1 MEAFRTLIRGWLGKV
16 LLVLFLT
23 PLALVGIEGYFSG
36 SNEEVAIQ
44 VNDQEIT
51 KAELDNWIKSQKD
64 QYLQGVGGD
73 ETLLNNEVIE
83 AQVYD
88 AAIVRALLIQQA
100 EKLGLTLSDEQL
112 GALLRQQQA
121 FQQDGQ
127 FSQQLLDNYLANSR
141 STINQL
147 LTNFRQQT
155 ALSLI
160 TQSLIST
167 SLHSAKDTENL
178 IKLISQERTTHLA
191 EIPLANFAQD
201 FVATDAAVK
210 TYYDKNI
217 ASYNR
222 AANVDVQYVVLN
234 KSEFE
239 TRAEVSEQDLQQ
251 AYQAYSANL
260 AKDASREISHIMIAT
275 GDDGHKDA
283 DASKLALTVQAEL
296 KAGAKFEDLVK
307 KYSEDP
313 VSKEANGKV
322 DGYTVGAFGDAFDQ
336 AVLGLKQ
343 SGQTSAPVKTDFG
356 YHIIRLDQL
365 SGVDV
370 PPLSSVRD
378 ELMTEAKEKKVE
390 NMYQDAIGHANE
402 TALETDS
409 LEALAEQYKVSVQT
423 ARNVQANN
431 TDVVLSDA
439 QVKQKLFSEQIAEG
453 DRNVSTGITTTAG
466 STVWFK
472 VSEYRA
478 ERPQTLAE
486 AKADIQA
493 KLKRAEQVKQAEA
506 SVKQLLADFKTKP
519 AKEALA
525 SSKLSFTNLGP
536 VPRYSALLPNDLE
549 KVAYSVPAP
558 TKEGFW
564 SAKSANSGEYL
575 FVVAVSAIGQNP
587 AFTLTDEQKV
597 QVVNRFDPRGQNELN
612 DYIEYLRSQAKVD
625 HKSQKN

>member
-23 PLALVGIEGYFSG
+23 PLALVGIEGYFAG
-36 SNEEVAIQ
+36 GNEEVAIQ

-201 FVATDAAVK
+201 FVASNAAVK

-217 ASYNR
+217 ADYNR
-222 AANVDVQYVVLN
+222 PANLDVQYVVLD
-234 KSEFE
+234 KSDFANR
-239 TRAEVSEQDLQQ
+239 TEVTEQDLQQ
-251 AYQAYSANL
+251 AYQVYSANL
-260 AKDASREISHIMIAT
+260 AKDADREISHILITTDNRSDEEA
-275 GDDGHKDA
+275 A
-283 DASKLALTVQAEL
+283 KLAQNIQAEL
-296 KAGAKFEDLVK
+296 KSGETFEALVQ

-313 VSKEANGKV
+313 VSKEANGQV
-322 DGYTVGAFGDAFDQ
+322 EGYSVGAFGDAFDQ
-336 AVLGLKQ
+336 AVLALKQ
-343 SGQTSAPVKTDFG
+343 NGQTSAPIKTEFG

-365 SGVDV
+365 SGVTV
-370 PPLSSVRD
+370 PAFASVRD
-378 ELMTEAKEKKVE
+378 ELMSDAKTKKVE
-390 NMYQDAIGHANE
+390 NMYQDAIGQANE

-409 LEALAEQYKVSVQT
+409 LEAIAEQYKVSIQT
-423 ARNVQANN
+423 LRNVQANN
-431 TDVVLSDA
+431 NDIILSDA

-453 DRNVSTGITTTAG
+453 DRNVSTATSTADG
-466 STVWFK
+466 KTVWFK
-472 VSEYRA
+472 VSDYRA
-478 ERPQTLAE
+478 ERPLTLEE

-519 AKEALA
+519 AKDALA

-536 VPRYSALLPNDLE
+536 VPRYSALLPDDLE
-549 KVAYSVPAP
+549 KVAYSVPVP

-564 SAKSANSGEYL
+564 SAKTANAGEFL
-575 FVVAVSAIGQNP
+575 FVVAVSDVGQNP
-587 AFTLTDEQKV
+587 AFTLTDEQKA

-625 HKSQKN
+625 QKSQKN

>member
-23 PLALVGIEGYFSG
+23 PLALVGIEGYFAG
-36 SNEEVAIQ
+36 GNEEVAVQ

-51 KAELDNWIKSQKD
+51 KAELDNWIKSQRD

-73 ETLLNNEVIE
+73 ETLLNNDVIE

-155 ALSLI
+155 ALSLM

-178 IKLISQERTTHLA
+178 IKMISQERTTHLA

-201 FVATDAAVK
+201 FVASNAAVK

-217 ASYNR
+217 ADYNR
-222 AANVDVQYVVLN
+222 PANLDVQYVVLD

-239 TRAEVSEQDLQQ
+239 NRAEVTEQDLQQ

-260 AKDASREISHIMIAT
+260 AKDADREISHILITTDNRSDEEA
-275 GDDGHKDA
+275 A
-283 DASKLALTVQAEL
+283 KLAQKIQAEL
-296 KAGAKFEDLVK
+296 KSGETFEALVQ

-313 VSKEANGKV
+313 VSKESNGQV
-322 DGYTVGAFGDAFDQ
+322 EGYTVGAFGDAFDQ
-336 AVLGLKQ
+336 AVLALKQ
-343 SGQTSAPVKTDFG
+343 NGQTSAPIKTEFG

-365 SGVDV
+365 SGVTV
-370 PPLSSVRD
+370 PAFASVRD
-378 ELMTEAKEKKVE
+378 ELMSDAKAKKVE
-390 NMYQDAIGHANE
+390 NMYQDAIGQANE

-409 LEALAEQYKVSVQT
+409 LEAIAEEYKVSIQA

-431 TDVVLSDA
+431 NDIILSDA

-453 DRNVSTGITTTAG
+453 DRNVSTATSTADG
-466 STVWFK
+466 KTVWFK
-472 VSEYRA
+472 VSDYRV
-478 ERPQTLAE
+478 ERPLTLEE

-506 SVKQLLADFKTKP
+506 SVKQLLADFKSKP
-519 AKEALA
+519 ASEALA
-525 SSKLSFTNLGP
+525 SSDVSFTDLGP
-536 VPRYSALLPNDLE
+536 VPRFSGLLPEDLE
-549 KVAYSVPAP
+549 KVAYSVPVP
-558 TKEGFW
+558 TKDGFW
-564 SAKSANSGEYL
+564 SAKTANVGDFL
-575 FVVAVSAIGQNP
+575 FVVAVSDVGQNP
-587 AFTLTDEQKV
+587 AFNLTDEQKA

-612 DYIEYLRSQAKVD
+612 DYIEYLRSQAKVER
-625 HKSQKN
+625 KEQKN

>member
-23 PLALVGIEGYFSG
+23 PLALVGIEGYFAG
-36 SNEEVAIQ
+36 GNEEVAVQ

-51 KAELDNWIKSQKD
+51 KAELDNWIKSQRD

-155 ALSLI
+155 ALSLM

-178 IKLISQERTTHLA
+178 IKMISQERTTHLA

-201 FVATDAAVK
+201 FVASNAAVK

-217 ASYNR
+217 ADYNR
-222 AANVDVQYVVLN
+222 PANLDVQYVVLD

-239 TRAEVSEQDLQQ
+239 NRAEVTEQDLQQ

-260 AKDASREISHIMIAT
+260 AKDADREISHILIT
-275 GDDGHKDA
+275 TDNRGDEEAAKFA
-283 DASKLALTVQAEL
+283 QRIQAEL
-296 KAGAKFEDLVK
+296 KSGETFEALVQ

-313 VSKEANGKV
+313 VSKESNGQV
-322 DGYTVGAFGDAFDQ
+322 EGYTVGAFGDAFDQ
-336 AVLGLKQ
+336 AVLALKQ
-343 SGQTSAPVKTDFG
+343 NGQISAPIKTEFG

-365 SGVDV
+365 SGVTV
-370 PPLSSVRD
+370 PAFASIRD
-378 ELMTEAKEKKVE
+378 ELMSDAKAKKVE
-390 NMYQDAIGHANE
+390 NMYQDAIGQANE

-409 LEALAEQYKVSVQT
+409 LEAIAEEYKVSIQA

-431 TDVVLSDA
+431 NDIILSDA

-453 DRNVSTGITTTAG
+453 DRNVSTATSTADG
-466 STVWFK
+466 KTVWFK
-472 VSEYRA
+472 VSDYRV
-478 ERPQTLAE
+478 ERPLTLEE

-506 SVKQLLADFKTKP
+506 SVKQLLADFKSKP
-519 AKEALA
+519 ATEALA
-525 SSKLSFTNLGP
+525 SSDVSFTDLGP
-536 VPRYSALLPNDLE
+536 VPRFSGLLPEDLE
-549 KVAYSVPAP
+549 KVAYSVPVP
-558 TKEGFW
+558 TKDGFW
-564 SAKSANSGEYL
+564 SANTANVGDFL
-575 FVVAVSAIGQNP
+575 FVVAVSDVGQNP
-587 AFTLTDEQKV
+587 AFNLTDEQKA

-612 DYIEYLRSQAKVD
+612 DYIEYLRSQAKIE
-625 HKSQKN
+625 Q

>member
-23 PLALVGIEGYFSG
+23 PLALVGIEGYFAG
-36 SNEEVAIQ
+36 GNEEVAIQ

-201 FVATDAAVK
+201 FVASNAAVK

-217 ASYNR
+217 ADYNR
-222 AANVDVQYVVLN
+222 PANLDVQYVVLD
-234 KSEFE
+234 KSDFANR
-239 TRAEVSEQDLQQ
+239 TEVTEQDLQQ
-251 AYQAYSANL
+251 AYQVYSANL
-260 AKDASREISHIMIAT
+260 AKDADREISHILITTDNRSDEEA
-275 GDDGHKDA
+275 A
-283 DASKLALTVQAEL
+283 KLAQNIQAEL
-296 KAGAKFEDLVK
+296 KSGETFEALVQ

-313 VSKEANGKV
+313 VSKEANGQV
-322 DGYTVGAFGDAFDQ
+322 EGYSVGAFGDAFDQ
-336 AVLGLKQ
+336 AVLALKQ
-343 SGQTSAPVKTDFG
+343 NGQTSAPIKTEFG

-365 SGVDV
+365 SGVTV
-370 PPLSSVRD
+370 PAFASVRD
-378 ELMTEAKEKKVE
+378 ELMSDAKTKKVE
-390 NMYQDAIGHANE
+390 NMYQDAIGQANE

-409 LEALAEQYKVSVQT
+409 LEAIAEQYKVSIQT
-423 ARNVQANN
+423 LRNVQANN
-431 TDVVLSDA
+431 NDIILSDA

-453 DRNVSTGITTTAG
+453 DRNVSTATSTADG
-466 STVWFK
+466 KTVWFK
-472 VSEYRA
+472 VSDYRA
-478 ERPQTLAE
+478 ERPLTLEE

-519 AKEALA
+519 ASEALA
-525 SSKLSFTNLGP
+525 SSDVSFTDLGP
-536 VPRYSALLPNDLE
+536 VPRFSALLPEDLE
-549 KVAYSVPAP
+549 KVAYSVPVP

-564 SAKSANSGEYL
+564 SAKTANAGEFL
-575 FVVAVSAIGQNP
+575 FVVAVSDVGQNP
-587 AFTLTDEQKV
+587 AFTLTDEQKA

-625 HKSQKN
+625 QKSQKN

>member
-23 PLALVGIEGYFSG
+23 PLALVGIEGYFAG
-36 SNEEVAIQ
+36 GNEEVAVQ

-51 KAELDNWIKSQKD
+51 KAELDNWIKSQRD

-155 ALSLI
+155 ALSLM

-178 IKLISQERTTHLA
+178 IKMISQERTTHLA

-201 FVATDAAVK
+201 FVASNAAMK

-217 ASYNR
+217 SDYNR
-222 AANVDVQYVVLN
+222 PANLDVQYVVLD

-239 TRAEVSEQDLQQ
+239 NRAEVTEQDLQQ
-251 AYQAYSANL
+251 TYQAYSANL
-260 AKDASREISHIMIAT
+260 AKDADREISHILITTDNRSDEEA
-275 GDDGHKDA
+275 A
-283 DASKLALTVQAEL
+283 KLAQKIQAEL
-296 KAGAKFEDLVK
+296 KSGETFEALVQ

-313 VSKEANGKV
+313 VSKESNGQV
-322 DGYTVGAFGDAFDQ
+322 EGYTVGAFGDAFDQ
-336 AVLGLKQ
+336 AVLALKQ
-343 SGQTSAPVKTDFG
+343 NGQTSAPIKTEFG

-365 SGVDV
+365 SGVTV
-370 PPLSSVRD
+370 PAFASVRD
-378 ELMTEAKEKKVE
+378 ELMSDAKAKKVE
-390 NMYQDAIGHANE
+390 NMYQDAIGQANE

-409 LEALAEQYKVSVQT
+409 LEAIAEEYKVSIQA
-423 ARNVQANN
+423 ARNIQANN
-431 TDVVLSDA
+431 NDIILSDA

-453 DRNVSTGITTTAG
+453 DRNVSTATSTADG
-466 STVWFK
+466 KTVWFK
-472 VSEYRA
+472 VSDYRV
-478 ERPQTLAE
+478 ERPLTLEE

-506 SVKQLLADFKTKP
+506 SVKQLLADFKSKP
-519 AKEALA
+519 ASEALA
-525 SSKLSFTNLGP
+525 SSDVSFTDLGP
-536 VPRYSALLPNDLE
+536 VPRFSGLLPEDLE
-549 KVAYSVPAP
+549 KVAYSVPVP
-558 TKEGFW
+558 TKDGFW
-564 SAKSANSGEYL
+564 SAKTANVGDFL
-575 FVVAVSAIGQNP
+575 FVVAVSDVGQNP
-587 AFTLTDEQKV
+587 AFNLTDEQKA

-612 DYIEYLRSQAKVD
+612 DYIEYLRSQAKIE
-625 HKSQKN
+625 Q

>member
-23 PLALVGIEGYFSG
+23 PLALVGIEGYFAG
-36 SNEEVAIQ
+36 GNEEVAVQ
-44 VNDQEIT
+44 VNGQEIT
-51 KAELDNWIKSQKD
+51 KAELDNWIKSQRD

-155 ALSLI
+155 ALSLM

-178 IKLISQERTTHLA
+178 IKMISQERTTHLA

-201 FVATDAAVK
+201 FVASNAAVK

-217 ASYNR
+217 ADYNR
-222 AANVDVQYVVLN
+222 PANLDVQYVVLD

-239 TRAEVSEQDLQQ
+239 NRAEVTEQDLQQ

-260 AKDASREISHIMIAT
+260 AKDADREISHILITTDNRSDEQA
-275 GDDGHKDA
+275 A
-283 DASKLALTVQAEL
+283 KLAQKIQAEL
-296 KAGAKFEDLVK
+296 KSGETFEALVQ

-313 VSKEANGKV
+313 VSKESNGQV
-322 DGYTVGAFGDAFDQ
+322 EGYTVGAFGDAFDQ
-336 AVLGLKQ
+336 AVLALKQ
-343 SGQTSAPVKTDFG
+343 NGQTSAPIKTEFG

-365 SGVDV
+365 SGVTV
-370 PPLSSVRD
+370 PAFASVRD
-378 ELMTEAKEKKVE
+378 KLMSDAKAKKVE
-390 NMYQDAIGHANE
+390 NMYQDAIGQANE

-409 LEALAEQYKVSVQT
+409 LEAIAEEYKVSIQA

-431 TDVVLSDA
+431 NDIILSDA

-453 DRNVSTGITTTAG
+453 DRNVSTATSTADG
-466 STVWFK
+466 KTVWFK
-472 VSEYRA
+472 VSDYRV
-478 ERPQTLAE
+478 ERPLTLEE

-506 SVKQLLADFKTKP
+506 SVKQLLADFKSKP
-519 AKEALA
+519 ATEALA
-525 SSKLSFTNLGP
+525 SSDVSFTDLGP
-536 VPRYSALLPNDLE
+536 VPRFSGLLPEDLE
-549 KVAYSVPAP
+549 KVAYSVPVP
-558 TKEGFW
+558 TKDGFW
-564 SAKSANSGEYL
+564 SAKTANVGDFL
-575 FVVAVSAIGQNP
+575 FVVAVSDVGQNP
-587 AFTLTDEQKV
+587 AFNLTDEQKA

-612 DYIEYLRSQAKVD
+612 DYIEYLRSQAKIE
-625 HKSQKN
+625 Q

>member
-23 PLALVGIEGYFSG
+23 PLALVGIEGYFAG
-36 SNEEVAIQ
+36 GNEEVAIQ

-201 FVATDAAVK
+201 FVASNAAVK

-217 ASYNR
+217 ADYNR
-222 AANVDVQYVVLN
+222 PANLDVQYVVLD
-234 KSEFE
+234 KSDFAN
-239 TRAEVSEQDLQQ
+239 RAEVTEQDLQH
-251 AYQAYSANL
+251 AYQVYSANL
-260 AKDASREISHIMIAT
+260 AKDADREISHILITTDNRSDEEA
-275 GDDGHKDA
+275 A
-283 DASKLALTVQAEL
+283 KLAQNIQAEL
-296 KAGAKFEDLVK
+296 KSGETFAALVQ

-313 VSKEANGKV
+313 VSKEANGQV
-322 DGYTVGAFGDAFDQ
+322 EGYSVGAFGDAFDQ
-336 AVLGLKQ
+336 AVLALKQ
-343 SGQTSAPVKTDFG
+343 NGQTSAPIKTEFG

-365 SGVDV
+365 SGVTV
-370 PPLSSVRD
+370 PAFASVRD
-378 ELMTEAKEKKVE
+378 ELMSDAKTKKVE
-390 NMYQDAIGHANE
+390 NMYQDAIGQANE

-409 LEALAEQYKVSVQT
+409 LEAIAEQYKVSIQT
-423 ARNVQANN
+423 LRNVQANN
-431 TDVVLSDA
+431 NDIILSDA

-453 DRNVSTGITTTAG
+453 DRNVSTATSTADG
-466 STVWFK
+466 KTVWFK
-472 VSEYRA
+472 VTDYRA
-478 ERPQTLAE
+478 ERPLTLEE
-486 AKADIQA
+486 AKANIQA
-493 KLKRAEQVKQAEA
+493 RLKRAEQVKQAEA

-519 AKEALA
+519 AKDALA

-536 VPRYSALLPNDLE
+536 VPRYSALLPDDLE
-549 KVAYSVPAP
+549 KVAYSVPVP

-564 SAKSANSGEYL
+564 SAKTANAGEFL
-575 FVVAVSAIGQNP
+575 FVVAVSDVGQNP
-587 AFTLTDEQKV
+587 AFTLTDEQKA

-625 HKSQKN
+625 QKLQKN

>member
-23 PLALVGIEGYFSG
+23 PLALVGIEGYFAG
-36 SNEEVAIQ
+36 GNEEVAIQ

-201 FVATDAAVK
+201 FVASNAAVK

-217 ASYNR
+217 ADYNR
-222 AANVDVQYVVLN
+222 PANLDVQYVVLD
-234 KSEFE
+234 KSDFANR
-239 TRAEVSEQDLQQ
+239 TEVTEQDLQQ
-251 AYQAYSANL
+251 AYQVYSANL
-260 AKDASREISHIMIAT
+260 AKDADREISHILITTDNRSDEEA
-275 GDDGHKDA
+275 A
-283 DASKLALTVQAEL
+283 KLAQNIQAEL
-296 KAGAKFEDLVK
+296 KSGETFEALVQ

-313 VSKEANGKV
+313 VSKEANGQV
-322 DGYTVGAFGDAFDQ
+322 EGYSVGAFGDAFDQ
-336 AVLGLKQ
+336 AVLALKQ
-343 SGQTSAPVKTDFG
+343 NGQTSAPIKTEFG

-365 SGVDV
+365 SGVTV
-370 PPLSSVRD
+370 PAFASVRD
-378 ELMTEAKEKKVE
+378 ELMSDAKTKKVE
-390 NMYQDAIGHANE
+390 NMYQDAIGQANE

-409 LEALAEQYKVSVQT
+409 LEAIAEQYKVSIQT
-423 ARNVQANN
+423 LRNVQANN
-431 TDVVLSDA
+431 NDIILSDA

-453 DRNVSTGITTTAG
+453 DRNVSTATSTADG
-466 STVWFK
+466 KTVWFK
-472 VSEYRA
+472 VSDYRA
-478 ERPQTLAE
+478 ERPLTLEE
-486 AKADIQA
+486 AKANIQTR
-493 KLKRAEQVKQAEA
+493 LKRAEQVKQAEA

-519 AKEALA
+519 AKDALA

-536 VPRYSALLPNDLE
+536 VPRYSALLPDDLE
-549 KVAYSVPAP
+549 KVAYSVPVP

-564 SAKSANSGEYL
+564 SAKTANAGEFL
-575 FVVAVSAIGQNP
+575 FVVAVSDVGQNP
-587 AFTLTDEQKV
+587 AFTLTDEQKA

-625 HKSQKN
+625 QKSQKN

>member
-23 PLALVGIEGYFSG
+23 PLALVGIEGYFAG
-36 SNEEVAIQ
+36 GNAEVAVQ

-73 ETLLNNEVIE
+73 ETMLNNEVIE

-155 ALSLI
+155 ALSLM

-178 IKLISQERTTHLA
+178 IKMISQERTTHLA

-201 FVATDAAVK
+201 FVASNAAVK

-217 ASYNR
+217 ADYNR
-222 AANVDVQYVVLN
+222 PANLDVQYVVLD

-239 TRAEVSEQDLQQ
+239 NRAEVTEQDLQQ

-260 AKDASREISHIMIAT
+260 AKDVDREISHILITTDNRSDEEA
-275 GDDGHKDA
+275 A
-283 DASKLALTVQAEL
+283 KLAQKIQAEL
-296 KAGAKFEDLVK
+296 KSGETFEALVQ

-313 VSKEANGKV
+313 VSKESNGQV
-322 DGYTVGAFGDAFDQ
+322 EGYTVGAFGDAFDQ
-336 AVLGLKQ
+336 AVLALKQ
-343 SGQTSAPVKTDFG
+343 NGQISAPIKTEFG

-365 SGVDV
+365 SGVTV
-370 PPLSSVRD
+370 PAFASVRD
-378 ELMTEAKEKKVE
+378 ELMSDAKAKKVE
-390 NMYQDAIGHANE
+390 NMYQDAIGQANE

-409 LEALAEQYKVSVQT
+409 LEAIAEQYKVSIQA

-431 TDVVLSDA
+431 NDIILSDA

-453 DRNVSTGITTTAG
+453 DRNVSTATSTADG
-466 STVWFK
+466 KTVWFK
-472 VSEYRA
+472 VSDYRV
-478 ERPQTLAE
+478 ERPLTLEE

-506 SVKQLLADFKTKP
+506 SVKQLLADFKSKP
-519 AKEALA
+519 ATEALA
-525 SSKLSFTNLGP
+525 SSDVSFTDLGP
-536 VPRYSALLPNDLE
+536 VPRFSGLLPEDLE
-549 KVAYSVPAP
+549 KVAYSVPVP
-558 TKEGFW
+558 TKDGFW
-564 SAKSANSGEYL
+564 SAKTANVGDFL
-575 FVVAVSAIGQNP
+575 FVVAVSDVGQNP
-587 AFTLTDEQKV
+587 AFNLTDEQKA

-612 DYIEYLRSQAKVD
+612 DYIEYLRSQAKVER
-625 HKSQKN
+625 KEQKN

>member
-23 PLALVGIEGYFSG
+23 PLALVGIEGYFAG
-36 SNEEVAIQ
+36 GNEEVAVQ

-51 KAELDNWIKSQKD
+51 KAELDNWIKSQRD

-155 ALSLI
+155 ALSLM

-178 IKLISQERTTHLA
+178 IKMISQERTTHLA

-201 FVATDAAVK
+201 FVASNAAMK

-217 ASYNR
+217 SDYNR
-222 AANVDVQYVVLN
+222 PANLDVQYVVLD

-239 TRAEVSEQDLQQ
+239 NRAEVTEQDLQQ
-251 AYQAYSANL
+251 TYQAYSANL
-260 AKDASREISHIMIAT
+260 AKDADREISHILITTDNRSDEEA
-275 GDDGHKDA
+275 A
-283 DASKLALTVQAEL
+283 KLAQKIQAEL
-296 KAGAKFEDLVK
+296 KSGETFEALVQ

-313 VSKEANGKV
+313 VSKESNGQV
-322 DGYTVGAFGDAFDQ
+322 EGYTVGAFGDAFDQ
-336 AVLGLKQ
+336 AVLALKQ
-343 SGQTSAPVKTDFG
+343 NGQTSAPIKTEFG

-365 SGVDV
+365 SGVTV
-370 PPLSSVRD
+370 PAFASVRD
-378 ELMTEAKEKKVE
+378 ELMSDAKAKKVE
-390 NMYQDAIGHANE
+390 NMYQDAIGQANE

-409 LEALAEQYKVSVQT
+409 LEAIAEEYKVSIQA

-431 TDVVLSDA
+431 NDIILSDA

-453 DRNVSTGITTTAG
+453 DRNVSTATSTADG
-466 STVWFK
+466 KTVWFK
-472 VSEYRA
+472 VSDYRA
-478 ERPQTLAE
+478 ERPFTLEE

-506 SVKQLLADFKTKP
+506 SVKQLLADFKSKP
-519 AKEALA
+519 ATEALA
-525 SSKLSFTNLGP
+525 SSDVSFTDLGP
-536 VPRYSALLPNDLE
+536 VPRFSGLLPEDLE
-549 KVAYSVPAP
+549 KVAYSVPVP
-558 TKEGFW
+558 TKDGFW
-564 SAKSANSGEYL
+564 SANTANVGDFL
-575 FVVAVSAIGQNP
+575 FVVAVSDVGQNP
-587 AFTLTDEQKV
+587 AFNLTDEQKA

-612 DYIEYLRSQAKVD
+612 DYIEYLRSQAKIE
-625 HKSQKN
+625 Q

>member
-23 PLALVGIEGYFSG
+23 PLALVGIEGYFAG
-36 SNEEVAIQ
+36 GNEEVAVQ

-51 KAELDNWIKSQKD
+51 KAELDNWIKSQRD

-155 ALSLI
+155 ALSLM

-178 IKLISQERTTHLA
+178 IKMISQERTTHLA

-201 FVATDAAVK
+201 FVASNAAVK

-217 ASYNR
+217 ADYNR
-222 AANVDVQYVVLN
+222 PANLDVQYVVLD

-239 TRAEVSEQDLQQ
+239 NRAEVTEQDLQQ

-260 AKDASREISHIMIAT
+260 AKDADREISHILITTDNRSDEQA
-275 GDDGHKDA
+275 A
-283 DASKLALTVQAEL
+283 KLAQKIQAEL
-296 KAGAKFEDLVK
+296 KSGETFEALVQ

-313 VSKEANGKV
+313 VSKESNGQV
-322 DGYTVGAFGDAFDQ
+322 EGYTVGAFGDAFDQ
-336 AVLGLKQ
+336 AVLALKQ
-343 SGQTSAPVKTDFG
+343 NGQTSAPIKTEFG

-365 SGVDV
+365 SGVTV
-370 PPLSSVRD
+370 PAFASVRD
-378 ELMTEAKEKKVE
+378 KLMSDAKAKKVE
-390 NMYQDAIGHANE
+390 NMYQDAIGQANE

-409 LEALAEQYKVSVQT
+409 LEAIAEEYKVSIQA

-431 TDVVLSDA
+431 NDIILSDA

-453 DRNVSTGITTTAG
+453 DRNVSTATSTADG
-466 STVWFK
+466 KTVWFK
-472 VSEYRA
+472 VSDYRV
-478 ERPQTLAE
+478 ERPLTLEE

-506 SVKQLLADFKTKP
+506 SVKQLLADFKSKP
-519 AKEALA
+519 ATEALA
-525 SSKLSFTNLGP
+525 SSDVSFTDLGP
-536 VPRYSALLPNDLE
+536 VPRFSGLLPEDLE
-549 KVAYSVPAP
+549 KVAYSVPVP
-558 TKEGFW
+558 TKDGFW
-564 SAKSANSGEYL
+564 SAKTANVGDFL
-575 FVVAVSAIGQNP
+575 FVVAVSDVGQNP
-587 AFTLTDEQKV
+587 AFNLTDEQKA

-612 DYIEYLRSQAKVD
+612 DYIEYLRSQAKIE
-625 HKSQKN
+625 Q

>member
-23 PLALVGIEGYFSG
+23 PLALVGIEGYFAG
-36 SNEEVAIQ
+36 GNEEVAVQ

-51 KAELDNWIKSQKD
+51 KAELDNWIKSQRD

-155 ALSLI
+155 ALSLM

-178 IKLISQERTTHLA
+178 IKMISQERTTHLA

-201 FVATDAAVK
+201 FVASNAAVK

-217 ASYNR
+217 ADYNR
-222 AANVDVQYVVLN
+222 PANLDVQYVVLD

-239 TRAEVSEQDLQQ
+239 NRAEVTEQDLQQ

-260 AKDASREISHIMIAT
+260 AKDADREISHILIT
-275 GDDGHKDA
+275 TDNRGDEEA
-283 DASKLALTVQAEL
+283 AKLAQKIQAEL
-296 KAGAKFEDLVK
+296 KSGETFEALVQ

-313 VSKEANGKV
+313 VSKESNGQV
-322 DGYTVGAFGDAFDQ
+322 EGYTVGAFGDAFDQ
-336 AVLGLKQ
+336 AVLALKQ
-343 SGQTSAPVKTDFG
+343 NGQTSAPIKTEFG

-365 SGVDV
+365 SGVTV
-370 PPLSSVRD
+370 PAFASVRD
-378 ELMTEAKEKKVE
+378 KLMSDAKAKKVE
-390 NMYQDAIGHANE
+390 NMYQDAIGQANE

-409 LEALAEQYKVSVQT
+409 LEAIAEEYKVSIQA

-431 TDVVLSDA
+431 NDIILSDA

-453 DRNVSTGITTTAG
+453 DRNVSTATSTADG
-466 STVWFK
+466 KTVWFK
-472 VSEYRA
+472 VSDYRV
-478 ERPQTLAE
+478 ERPLTLEE

-506 SVKQLLADFKTKP
+506 SVKQLLADFKSKP
-519 AKEALA
+519 ATEALA
-525 SSKLSFTNLGP
+525 SSDVSFTDLGP
-536 VPRYSALLPNDLE
+536 VPRFSGLLPEDLE
-549 KVAYSVPAP
+549 KVAYSVPVP
-558 TKEGFW
+558 TKDGFW
-564 SAKSANSGEYL
+564 SANTANVGDFL
-575 FVVAVSAIGQNP
+575 FVVAVSDVGQNP
-587 AFTLTDEQKV
+587 AFNLTDEQKA

-612 DYIEYLRSQAKVD
+612 DYIEYLRSQAKIE
-625 HKSQKN
+625 Q

>member
-23 PLALVGIEGYFSG
+23 PLALVGIEGYFAG
-36 SNEEVAIQ
+36 GNEEVAVQ

-51 KAELDNWIKSQKD
+51 KAELDNWIKSQRD

-155 ALSLI
+155 ALSLM

-178 IKLISQERTTHLA
+178 IKMISQERTTHLA

-201 FVATDAAVK
+201 FVASNAAMK

-217 ASYNR
+217 SDYNR
-222 AANVDVQYVVLN
+222 PANLDVQYVVLD

-239 TRAEVSEQDLQQ
+239 NRAEVTEQDLQQ
-251 AYQAYSANL
+251 TYQAYSANL
-260 AKDASREISHIMIAT
+260 AKDADREISHILITTDNRSDEEA
-275 GDDGHKDA
+275 A
-283 DASKLALTVQAEL
+283 KLAQKIQAEL
-296 KAGAKFEDLVK
+296 KSGETFEALVQ

-313 VSKEANGKV
+313 VSKESNGQV
-322 DGYTVGAFGDAFDQ
+322 EGYTVGAFGDAFDQ
-336 AVLGLKQ
+336 AVLALKQ
-343 SGQTSAPVKTDFG
+343 NGQTSAPIKTEFG

-365 SGVDV
+365 SGVTV
-370 PPLSSVRD
+370 PAFASVRD
-378 ELMTEAKEKKVE
+378 KLMSDAKAKKVE
-390 NMYQDAIGHANE
+390 NMYQDAIGQANE

-409 LEALAEQYKVSVQT
+409 LEAIAEEYKVSIQA
-423 ARNVQANN
+423 ARNIQANN
-431 TDVVLSDA
+431 NDIILSDA

-453 DRNVSTGITTTAG
+453 DRNVSTATSTADG
-466 STVWFK
+466 KTVWFK
-472 VSEYRA
+472 VSDYRV
-478 ERPQTLAE
+478 ERPLTLEE

-506 SVKQLLADFKTKP
+506 SVKQLLADFKSKP
-519 AKEALA
+519 ASEALA
-525 SSKLSFTNLGP
+525 SSDVSFTDLGP
-536 VPRYSALLPNDLE
+536 VPRFSGLLPEDLE
-549 KVAYSVPAP
+549 KVAYSVPVP
-558 TKEGFW
+558 TKDGFW
-564 SAKSANSGEYL
+564 SAKTANVGDFL
-575 FVVAVSAIGQNP
+575 FVVAVSDVGQNP
-587 AFTLTDEQKV
+587 AFNLTDEQKA

-612 DYIEYLRSQAKVD
+612 DYIEYLRSQAKIE
-625 HKSQKN
+625 Q

>member
-23 PLALVGIEGYFSG
+23 PLALVGIEGYFAG
-36 SNEEVAIQ
+36 GNEEVAVQ

-51 KAELDNWIKSQKD
+51 KAELDNWIKSQRD

-155 ALSLI
+155 ALSLM

-178 IKLISQERTTHLA
+178 IKMISQERTTHLA

-201 FVATDAAVK
+201 FVASNAAVK

-217 ASYNR
+217 ADYNR
-222 AANVDVQYVVLN
+222 PANLDVQYVVLD
-234 KSEFE
+234 KYEFE
-239 TRAEVSEQDLQQ
+239 NRAEVTEQDLQQ

-260 AKDASREISHIMIAT
+260 AKDADREISHILITTDNRSDEEA
-275 GDDGHKDA
+275 A
-283 DASKLALTVQAEL
+283 KLAQKIQAEL
-296 KAGAKFEDLVK
+296 KSGETFEALVQ

-313 VSKEANGKV
+313 VSKESNGQV
-322 DGYTVGAFGDAFDQ
+322 EGYTVGAFGDAFDQ
-336 AVLGLKQ
+336 AVLALKQ
-343 SGQTSAPVKTDFG
+343 NGQTSAPIKTEFG

-365 SGVDV
+365 SGVTV
-370 PPLSSVRD
+370 PAFASVRD
-378 ELMTEAKEKKVE
+378 ELMSDAKAKKVE
-390 NMYQDAIGHANE
+390 NMYQDAIGQANE

-409 LEALAEQYKVSVQT
+409 LEAIAEEYKVSIQA

-431 TDVVLSDA
+431 NDIILSDA

-453 DRNVSTGITTTAG
+453 DRNVSTATSTADG
-466 STVWFK
+466 KTVWFK
-472 VSEYRA
+472 VSDYRV
-478 ERPQTLAE
+478 ERPLTLEE

-506 SVKQLLADFKTKP
+506 SVKQLLADFKSKP
-519 AKEALA
+519 ATEALA
-525 SSKLSFTNLGP
+525 SSDVSFTDLGP
-536 VPRYSALLPNDLE
+536 VPRFSGLLPEDLE
-549 KVAYSVPAP
+549 KVAYSVPVP
-558 TKEGFW
+558 TKDGFW
-564 SAKSANSGEYL
+564 SAKTANVGDFL
-575 FVVAVSAIGQNP
+575 FVVAVSDVGQNP
-587 AFTLTDEQKV
+587 AFNLTDEQKA

-612 DYIEYLRSQAKVD
+612 DYIEYLRSLAKIE
-625 HKSQKN
+625 Q

>member
-23 PLALVGIEGYFSG
+23 PLALVGIEGYFAG
-36 SNEEVAIQ
+36 GNEEVAIQ

-201 FVATDAAVK
+201 FVASNAAVK

-217 ASYNR
+217 ADYNR
-222 AANVDVQYVVLN
+222 PANLDVQYVVLD
-234 KSEFE
+234 KSDFAN
-239 TRAEVSEQDLQQ
+239 RAEVTEQDLQQ
-251 AYQAYSANL
+251 AYQVYSANL
-260 AKDASREISHIMIAT
+260 AKDADREISHILITTDNRSDEEA
-275 GDDGHKDA
+275 A
-283 DASKLALTVQAEL
+283 KLAQNIQAEL
-296 KAGAKFEDLVK
+296 KSGETFEALVQ

-313 VSKEANGKV
+313 VSKEANGQV
-322 DGYTVGAFGDAFDQ
+322 EGYSVGAFGDAFDQ
-336 AVLGLKQ
+336 AVLALKQ
-343 SGQTSAPVKTDFG
+343 NGQTSAPIKTEFG

-365 SGVDV
+365 SGVTV
-370 PPLSSVRD
+370 PAFASVRD
-378 ELMTEAKEKKVE
+378 KLMSDAKTKKVE
-390 NMYQDAIGHANE
+390 NMYQDAIGQANE

-409 LEALAEQYKVSVQT
+409 LEAIAEQYKVSIQT
-423 ARNVQANN
+423 LRNVQANN
-431 TDVVLSDA
+431 NDIILSDA

-453 DRNVSTGITTTAG
+453 DRNVSTATSTADG
-466 STVWFK
+466 KTVWFK
-472 VSEYRA
+472 VSDYRA
-478 ERPQTLAE
+478 ERPLTLEE
-486 AKADIQA
+486 AKANIQA
-493 KLKRAEQVKQAEA
+493 RLKRAEQVKQAEA

-519 AKEALA
+519 AKDALA

-536 VPRYSALLPNDLE
+536 VPRYSALLPDDLE

-564 SAKSANSGEYL
+564 SAKTANAGEFL
-575 FVVAVSAIGQNP
+575 FVVAVSDVGQNP

-625 HKSQKN
+625 QKSQKN

>member
-23 PLALVGIEGYFSG
+23 PLALVGIEGYFAG
-36 SNEEVAIQ
+36 GNEEVAVQ

-51 KAELDNWIKSQKD
+51 KAELDNWIKSQRD

-155 ALSLI
+155 ALSLM

-178 IKLISQERTTHLA
+178 IKMISQERTTHLA

-201 FVATDAAVK
+201 FVASNAAMK

-217 ASYNR
+217 SDYNR
-222 AANVDVQYVVLN
+222 PANLDVQYVVLD

-239 TRAEVSEQDLQQ
+239 NRAEVTEQDLQQ
-251 AYQAYSANL
+251 TYQAYSANL
-260 AKDASREISHIMIAT
+260 AKDADREISHILITTDNRSDEEA
-275 GDDGHKDA
+275 A
-283 DASKLALTVQAEL
+283 KLAQKIQAEL
-296 KAGAKFEDLVK
+296 KSGETFEALVQ

-313 VSKEANGKV
+313 VSKESNGQV
-322 DGYTVGAFGDAFDQ
+322 EGYTVGAFGDAFDQ
-336 AVLGLKQ
+336 AVLALKQ
-343 SGQTSAPVKTDFG
+343 NGQTSAPIKTEFG

-365 SGVDV
+365 SGVTV
-370 PPLSSVRD
+370 PAFASVRD
-378 ELMTEAKEKKVE
+378 ELMSDAKAKKVE
-390 NMYQDAIGHANE
+390 NMYQDAIGQANE

-409 LEALAEQYKVSVQT
+409 LEAIAEEYKVSIQA

-431 TDVVLSDA
+431 NDIILSDA

-453 DRNVSTGITTTAG
+453 DRNVSTATSTADG
-466 STVWFK
+466 KTVWFK
-472 VSEYRA
+472 VSDYRV
-478 ERPQTLAE
+478 ERPLTLEE

-506 SVKQLLADFKTKP
+506 SVKQLLADFKSKP
-519 AKEALA
+519 ASEALA
-525 SSKLSFTNLGP
+525 SSDVSFTDLGP
-536 VPRYSALLPNDLE
+536 VPRFSGLLPEDLE
-549 KVAYSVPAP
+549 KVAYSVPVP
-558 TKEGFW
+558 TKDGFW
-564 SAKSANSGEYL
+564 SAKTANVGDFL
-575 FVVAVSAIGQNP
+575 FVVAVSDVGQNP
-587 AFTLTDEQKV
+587 AFNLTDEQKA

-612 DYIEYLRSQAKVD
+612 DYIEYLRSQAKIE
-625 HKSQKN
+625 Q

>member
-23 PLALVGIEGYFSG
+23 PLALVGIEGYFAG
-36 SNEEVAIQ
+36 GNEEVAVQ

-51 KAELDNWIKSQKD
+51 KAELDNWIKSQRD

-155 ALSLI
+155 ALSLM

-178 IKLISQERTTHLA
+178 IKMISQERTTHLA

-201 FVATDAAVK
+201 FVASNAAVK

-217 ASYNR
+217 ADYNR
-222 AANVDVQYVVLN
+222 PANLDVQYVVLD

-239 TRAEVSEQDLQQ
+239 NRAEVTEQDLQQ

-260 AKDASREISHIMIAT
+260 AKDADREISHILIT
-275 GDDGHKDA
+275 TDNRGDEEA
-283 DASKLALTVQAEL
+283 AKLAQKIQAEL
-296 KAGAKFEDLVK
+296 KSGETFEALVQ

-313 VSKEANGKV
+313 VSKESNGQV
-322 DGYTVGAFGDAFDQ
+322 EGYTVGAFGDAFDQ
-336 AVLGLKQ
+336 AVLALKQ
-343 SGQTSAPVKTDFG
+343 NGQTSAPIKTEFG

-365 SGVDV
+365 SGVTV
-370 PPLSSVRD
+370 PAFASVRD
-378 ELMTEAKEKKVE
+378 KLMSDAKAKKVE
-390 NMYQDAIGHANE
+390 NMYQDAIGQANE

-409 LEALAEQYKVSVQT
+409 LEAIAEEYKVSIQA

-431 TDVVLSDA
+431 NDIILSDA

-453 DRNVSTGITTTAG
+453 DRNVSTATSTADG
-466 STVWFK
+466 KTVWFK
-472 VSEYRA
+472 VSDYRV
-478 ERPQTLAE
+478 ERPLTLEE

-506 SVKQLLADFKTKP
+506 SVKQLLADFKSKP
-519 AKEALA
+519 ATEALA
-525 SSKLSFTNLGP
+525 SSDVSFTDLGP
-536 VPRYSALLPNDLE
+536 VPRFSGLLPEDLE
-549 KVAYSVPAP
+549 KVAYSVPVP
-558 TKEGFW
+558 TKDGFW
-564 SAKSANSGEYL
+564 SAKTANVGDFL
-575 FVVAVSAIGQNP
+575 FVVAVSDVGQNP
-587 AFTLTDEQKV
+587 AFNLTDEQKA

-612 DYIEYLRSQAKVD
+612 DYIEYLRSQAKIE
-625 HKSQKN
+625 Q

>member
-23 PLALVGIEGYFSG
+23 PLALVGIEGYFAG
-36 SNEEVAIQ
+36 GNEEVAVQ

-51 KAELDNWIKSQKD
+51 KAELDNWIKSQRD

-73 ETLLNNEVIE
+73 ETLLNNEVIK

-155 ALSLI
+155 ALSLM

-178 IKLISQERTTHLA
+178 IKMISQERTTHLA

-201 FVATDAAVK
+201 FVASNAAVK

-217 ASYNR
+217 ADYNR
-222 AANVDVQYVVLN
+222 PANLDVQYVVLD

-239 TRAEVSEQDLQQ
+239 NRAEVTEQDLQQ

-260 AKDASREISHIMIAT
+260 AKDADREISHILIT
-275 GDDGHKDA
+275 TDNRGDEEA
-283 DASKLALTVQAEL
+283 AKLAQKIQAEL
-296 KAGAKFEDLVK
+296 KSGETFEALVQ

-313 VSKEANGKV
+313 VSKESNGQV
-322 DGYTVGAFGDAFDQ
+322 EGYTVGAFGDAFDQ
-336 AVLGLKQ
+336 AVLALKQ
-343 SGQTSAPVKTDFG
+343 NGQTSAPIKTEFG

-365 SGVDV
+365 SGVTV
-370 PPLSSVRD
+370 PAFASVRD
-378 ELMTEAKEKKVE
+378 KLMSDAKAKKVE
-390 NMYQDAIGHANE
+390 NMYQDAIGQANE

-409 LEALAEQYKVSVQT
+409 LEAIAEEYKVSIQA

-431 TDVVLSDA
+431 NDIILSDA

-453 DRNVSTGITTTAG
+453 DRNVSTATSTADG
-466 STVWFK
+466 KTVWFK
-472 VSEYRA
+472 VSDYRV
-478 ERPQTLAE
+478 ERPLTLEE

-506 SVKQLLADFKTKP
+506 SVKQLLADFKSKP
-519 AKEALA
+519 ATEALA
-525 SSKLSFTNLGP
+525 SSDVSFTDLGP
-536 VPRYSALLPNDLE
+536 VPRFSGLLPEDLE
-549 KVAYSVPAP
+549 KVAYSVPVP
-558 TKEGFW
+558 TKDGFW
-564 SAKSANSGEYL
+564 SAKTANVGDFL
-575 FVVAVSAIGQNP
+575 FVVAVSDVGQNP
-587 AFTLTDEQKV
+587 AFNLTDEQKA

-612 DYIEYLRSQAKVD
+612 DYIEYLRSQAKIE
-625 HKSQKN
+625 Q

>member
-23 PLALVGIEGYFSG
+23 PLALVGIEGYFAG
-36 SNEEVAIQ
+36 GNEEVAVQ

-51 KAELDNWIKSQKD
+51 KAELDNWIKSQRD

-155 ALSLI
+155 ALSLM

-178 IKLISQERTTHLA
+178 IKMISQERTTHLA

-201 FVATDAAVK
+201 FVASNAAVK

-217 ASYNR
+217 ADYNR
-222 AANVDVQYVVLN
+222 PANLDVQYVVLD

-239 TRAEVSEQDLQQ
+239 NRAEVTEQDLQQ

-260 AKDASREISHIMIAT
+260 AKDADREISHILITTDNRSDEEA
-275 GDDGHKDA
+275 A
-283 DASKLALTVQAEL
+283 KLAQKIQAEL
-296 KAGAKFEDLVK
+296 KSGETFEALVQ

-313 VSKEANGKV
+313 VSKESNGQV
-322 DGYTVGAFGDAFDQ
+322 EGYTVGAFGDAFDQ
-336 AVLGLKQ
+336 AVLALDQ
-343 SGQTSAPVKTDFG
+343 NGQTSAPIKTEFG

-365 SGVDV
+365 SGVTV
-370 PPLSSVRD
+370 PAFASVRD
-378 ELMTEAKEKKVE
+378 KLMSDAKAKKVE
-390 NMYQDAIGHANE
+390 NMYQDAIGQANE

-409 LEALAEQYKVSVQT
+409 LEAIAEEYKVSIQA

-431 TDVVLSDA
+431 NDIILSDA

-453 DRNVSTGITTTAG
+453 DRNVSTATSTADG
-466 STVWFK
+466 KTVWFK
-472 VSEYRA
+472 VSDYRV
-478 ERPQTLAE
+478 ERPLTLEE

-506 SVKQLLADFKTKP
+506 SVKQLLADFKSKP
-519 AKEALA
+519 ATEALA
-525 SSKLSFTNLGP
+525 SSDVSFTDLGP
-536 VPRYSALLPNDLE
+536 VPRFSGLLPEDLE
-549 KVAYSVPAP
+549 KVAYSVPVP
-558 TKEGFW
+558 TKDGFW
-564 SAKSANSGEYL
+564 SANTANVGDFL
-575 FVVAVSAIGQNP
+575 FVVAVSDVGQNP
-587 AFTLTDEQKV
+587 AFNLTDEQKA

-612 DYIEYLRSQAKVD
+612 DYIEYLRSQAKIE
-625 HKSQKN
+625 Q

>member
-23 PLALVGIEGYFSG
+23 PLALVGIEGYFAG
-36 SNEEVAIQ
+36 GNEEVAVQ

-51 KAELDNWIKSQKD
+51 KAELDNWIKSQRD

-155 ALSLI
+155 ALSLM

-178 IKLISQERTTHLA
+178 IKMISQERTTHLA

-201 FVATDAAVK
+201 FVASNAAVK

-217 ASYNR
+217 ADYNR
-222 AANVDVQYVVLN
+222 PANLDVQYVVLD

-239 TRAEVSEQDLQQ
+239 NRAEVTEQDLQQ

-260 AKDASREISHIMIAT
+260 AKDADREISHILIT
-275 GDDGHKDA
+275 TDNRGDEEAAKFA
-283 DASKLALTVQAEL
+283 QRIQAEL
-296 KAGAKFEDLVK
+296 KSGETFEALVQ

-313 VSKEANGKV
+313 VSKESNGQV
-322 DGYTVGAFGDAFDQ
+322 EGYTVGAFGDAFDQ
-336 AVLGLKQ
+336 AVLALKQ
-343 SGQTSAPVKTDFG
+343 NGQTSAPIKTEFG

-365 SGVDV
+365 SGVTV
-370 PPLSSVRD
+370 PAFASVRD
-378 ELMTEAKEKKVE
+378 ELMSDAKAKKVE
-390 NMYQDAIGHANE
+390 NMYQDAIGQANE

-409 LEALAEQYKVSVQT
+409 LEAIAEQYKVSIQA

-431 TDVVLSDA
+431 NDIILSDA

-453 DRNVSTGITTTAG
+453 DRNVSTATSTADG
-466 STVWFK
+466 KTVWFK
-472 VSEYRA
+472 VSDYRV
-478 ERPQTLAE
+478 ERPLTLEE

-506 SVKQLLADFKTKP
+506 SVKQLLADFKSKP
-519 AKEALA
+519 ATEALA
-525 SSKLSFTNLGP
+525 SSDVSFTDLGP
-536 VPRYSALLPNDLE
+536 VPRFSGLLPEDLE
-549 KVAYSVPAP
+549 KVAYSVPVP
-558 TKEGFW
+558 TKDGFW
-564 SAKSANSGEYL
+564 SANTANVGDFL
-575 FVVAVSAIGQNP
+575 FVVAVSDVGQNP
-587 AFTLTDEQKV
+587 AFNLTDEQKA

-612 DYIEYLRSQAKVD
+612 DYIEYLRSQAKIE
-625 HKSQKN
+625 Q

>member
-23 PLALVGIEGYFSG
+23 PLALVGIEGYFAG
-36 SNEEVAIQ
+36 GKEEVAVQ

-51 KAELDNWIKSQKD
+51 KAELDNWIKSQRD

-155 ALSLI
+155 ALSLM

-178 IKLISQERTTHLA
+178 IKMISQERTTHLA

-201 FVATDAAVK
+201 FVASNAAVK

-217 ASYNR
+217 ADYNR
-222 AANVDVQYVVLN
+222 PANLDVQYVVLD

-239 TRAEVSEQDLQQ
+239 NRAEVTEQDLQQ

-260 AKDASREISHIMIAT
+260 AKDADREISHILITTDNRSDEEA
-275 GDDGHKDA
+275 A
-283 DASKLALTVQAEL
+283 KLAQKIQAEL
-296 KAGAKFEDLVK
+296 KSGETFEALVQ

-313 VSKEANGKV
+313 VSKESNGQV
-322 DGYTVGAFGDAFDQ
+322 EGYTVGAFGDAFDQ
-336 AVLGLKQ
+336 AVLALKQ
-343 SGQTSAPVKTDFG
+343 NGQTSAPIKTEFG

-365 SGVDV
+365 SGVTV
-370 PPLSSVRD
+370 PAFASVRD
-378 ELMTEAKEKKVE
+378 ELMSDAKAKKVE
-390 NMYQDAIGHANE
+390 NMYQDAIGQANE

-409 LEALAEQYKVSVQT
+409 LEAIAEQYKVSIQA

-431 TDVVLSDA
+431 NDIILSDA

-453 DRNVSTGITTTAG
+453 DRNVSTATSTADG
-466 STVWFK
+466 KTVWFK
-472 VSEYRA
+472 VLDYRV
-478 ERPQTLAE
+478 ERPLTLEE

-506 SVKQLLADFKTKP
+506 SVKQLLADFKSKP
-519 AKEALA
+519 ASEALA
-525 SSKLSFTNLGP
+525 SSDVSFTDLGP
-536 VPRYSALLPNDLE
+536 VPRFSGLLPEDLE
-549 KVAYSVPAP
+549 KVAYSVPVP
-558 TKEGFW
+558 TKDGFW
-564 SAKSANSGEYL
+564 SAKTANVGDFL
-575 FVVAVSAIGQNP
+575 FVVAVSDVGQNP
-587 AFTLTDEQKV
+587 AFNLTDEQKA

-612 DYIEYLRSQAKVD
+612 DYIEYLRSQAKIE
-625 HKSQKN
+625 Q

>member
-23 PLALVGIEGYFSG
+23 PLALVGIEGYFAG
-36 SNEEVAIQ
+36 GNEEVAVQ

-51 KAELDNWIKSQKD
+51 KAELDNWIKSQRD

-155 ALSLI
+155 ALSLM

-178 IKLISQERTTHLA
+178 IKMISQERTTHLA

-201 FVATDAAVK
+201 FVASNAAVK

-217 ASYNR
+217 ADYNR
-222 AANVDVQYVVLN
+222 PANLDVQYVVLD

-239 TRAEVSEQDLQQ
+239 NRAEVTEQDLQQ

-260 AKDASREISHIMIAT
+260 AKDADREISHILITTDNRSDEEA
-275 GDDGHKDA
+275 A
-283 DASKLALTVQAEL
+283 KLAQKIQAEL
-296 KAGAKFEDLVK
+296 KSGETFEALVQ

-313 VSKEANGKV
+313 VSKESNGQV
-322 DGYTVGAFGDAFDQ
+322 EGYTVGAFGDAFDQ
-336 AVLGLKQ
+336 AVLALKQ
-343 SGQTSAPVKTDFG
+343 NGQTSAPIKTEFG

-365 SGVDV
+365 SGVTV
-370 PPLSSVRD
+370 PAFASVRD
-378 ELMTEAKEKKVE
+378 ELMSDAKAKKVE
-390 NMYQDAIGHANE
+390 NMYQDAIGQANE

-409 LEALAEQYKVSVQT
+409 LEAIAEEYKVSIQA

-431 TDVVLSDA
+431 NDIILSDA

-453 DRNVSTGITTTAG
+453 DRNVSTATSTADG
-466 STVWFK
+466 KTVWFK
-472 VSEYRA
+472 VSDYRV
-478 ERPQTLAE
+478 ERPLTLEE

-506 SVKQLLADFKTKP
+506 SVKQLLADFKSKP
-519 AKEALA
+519 ATEALA
-525 SSKLSFTNLGP
+525 SSDVSFTDLGP
-536 VPRYSALLPNDLE
+536 VPRFSGLLPEDLE
-549 KVAYSVPAP
+549 KVAYSVPVP
-558 TKEGFW
+558 TKDGFW
-564 SAKSANSGEYL
+564 SAKTANVGDFL
-575 FVVAVSAIGQNP
+575 FVVAVSDVGQNP
-587 AFTLTDEQKV
+587 AFNLTDEQKA

-612 DYIEYLRSQAKVD
+612 DYIEYLRSQAKIE
-625 HKSQKN
+625 Q

>member
-23 PLALVGIEGYFSG
+23 PLALVGIEGYFAG
-36 SNEEVAIQ
+36 GNEEVAVQ

-51 KAELDNWIKSQKD
+51 KAELDNWIKSQRD

-155 ALSLI
+155 ALSLM

-178 IKLISQERTTHLA
+178 IKMISQERTTHLA

-201 FVATDAAVK
+201 FVASNAAVK

-217 ASYNR
+217 ADYNR
-222 AANVDVQYVVLN
+222 PANLDVQYVVLD

-239 TRAEVSEQDLQQ
+239 NRAEVTEQDLQQ

-260 AKDASREISHIMIAT
+260 AKDADREISHILITTDNRSDEQA
-275 GDDGHKDA
+275 A
-283 DASKLALTVQAEL
+283 KLAQKIQAEL
-296 KAGAKFEDLVK
+296 KSGETFEALVQ

-313 VSKEANGKV
+313 VSKESNGQV
-322 DGYTVGAFGDAFDQ
+322 EGYTVGAFGDAFDQ
-336 AVLGLKQ
+336 AVLALKQ
-343 SGQTSAPVKTDFG
+343 NGQTSAPIKTEFG

-365 SGVDV
+365 SGVTV
-370 PPLSSVRD
+370 PAFASVRD
-378 ELMTEAKEKKVE
+378 ELMSDAKAKKVE
-390 NMYQDAIGHANE
+390 NMYQDAIGQANE

-409 LEALAEQYKVSVQT
+409 LEAIAEEYKVSIQA

-431 TDVVLSDA
+431 NDIILSDA

-453 DRNVSTGITTTAG
+453 DRNVSTATSTADG
-466 STVWFK
+466 KTVWFK
-472 VSEYRA
+472 VSDYRV
-478 ERPQTLAE
+478 ERPLTLEE

-506 SVKQLLADFKTKP
+506 SVKQLLADFKSKP
-519 AKEALA
+519 ATEALA
-525 SSKLSFTNLGP
+525 SSDVSFTDLGP
-536 VPRYSALLPNDLE
+536 VPRFSGLLPEDLE
-549 KVAYSVPAP
+549 KVAYSVPVP
-558 TKEGFW
+558 TKDGFW
-564 SAKSANSGEYL
+564 SAKTANVGDFL
-575 FVVAVSAIGQNP
+575 FVVAVSDVGQNP
-587 AFTLTDEQKV
+587 AFNLTDEQKA

-612 DYIEYLRSQAKVD
+612 DYIEYLRSQAKIE
-625 HKSQKN
+625 Q

>member
-23 PLALVGIEGYFSG
+23 PLALVGIEGYFAG
-36 SNEEVAIQ
+36 GNEEVAIQ

-201 FVATDAAVK
+201 FVASNAAVK

-217 ASYNR
+217 ADYNR
-222 AANVDVQYVVLN
+222 PANLDVQYVVLD
-234 KSEFE
+234 KSDFAN
-239 TRAEVSEQDLQQ
+239 RAEVTEQDLQQ
-251 AYQAYSANL
+251 AYQVYSANL
-260 AKDASREISHIMIAT
+260 AKDADREISHILITTDNRSDEEA
-275 GDDGHKDA
+275 A
-283 DASKLALTVQAEL
+283 KLAQNIQAEL
-296 KAGAKFEDLVK
+296 KSGETFAALVQ

-313 VSKEANGKV
+313 VSKEANGQV
-322 DGYTVGAFGDAFDQ
+322 EGYSVGAFGDAFDQ
-336 AVLGLKQ
+336 AVLALKQ
-343 SGQTSAPVKTDFG
+343 NGQTSAPIKTEFG

-365 SGVDV
+365 SGVTV
-370 PPLSSVRD
+370 PAFASVRD
-378 ELMTEAKEKKVE
+378 ELMSDAKTKKVE
-390 NMYQDAIGHANE
+390 NMYQDAIGQANE

-409 LEALAEQYKVSVQT
+409 LEAIAEQYKVSIQT
-423 ARNVQANN
+423 LRNVQANN
-431 TDVVLSDA
+431 NDIILSDA

-453 DRNVSTGITTTAG
+453 DRNVSTATSTADG
-466 STVWFK
+466 KTVWFK
-472 VSEYRA
+472 VSDYRA
-478 ERPQTLAE
+478 ERPLTLEE

-519 AKEALA
+519 ASEALA
-525 SSKLSFTNLGP
+525 SSDVSFTDLGP
-536 VPRYSALLPNDLE
+536 VPRFSALLPEDLE
-549 KVAYSVPAP
+549 KVAYSVPVP

-564 SAKSANSGEYL
+564 SAKTANAGEFL
-575 FVVAVSAIGQNP
+575 FVVAVSDVGQNP
-587 AFTLTDEQKV
+587 AFTLTDEQKA

-625 HKSQKN
+625 QKSQKN

>member
-23 PLALVGIEGYFSG
+23 PLALVGIEGYFAG
-36 SNEEVAIQ
+36 GNEEVAIQ

-201 FVATDAAVK
+201 FVASNAAVK

-217 ASYNR
+217 ADYNR
-222 AANVDVQYVVLN
+222 PANLDVQYVVLD
-234 KSEFE
+234 KSDFAN
-239 TRAEVSEQDLQQ
+239 RAEVTEQDLQQ
-251 AYQAYSANL
+251 AYQVYSANL
-260 AKDASREISHIMIAT
+260 AKDADREISHILITTDNRSDEEA
-275 GDDGHKDA
+275 A
-283 DASKLALTVQAEL
+283 KLAQNIQAEL
-296 KAGAKFEDLVK
+296 KSGETFAALVQ

-313 VSKEANGKV
+313 VSKEANGQV
-322 DGYTVGAFGDAFDQ
+322 EGYSVGAFGDAFDQ
-336 AVLGLKQ
+336 AVLALKQ
-343 SGQTSAPVKTDFG
+343 NGQTSAPIKTEFG

-365 SGVDV
+365 SGVTV
-370 PPLSSVRD
+370 PAFASVRD
-378 ELMTEAKEKKVE
+378 KLMSDAKTKKVE
-390 NMYQDAIGHANE
+390 NMYQDAIGQANE

-409 LEALAEQYKVSVQT
+409 LEAIAEQYKVSIQT
-423 ARNVQANN
+423 LRNVQANN
-431 TDVVLSDA
+431 NDIILSDA

-453 DRNVSTGITTTAG
+453 DRNVSTATSTADG
-466 STVWFK
+466 KTVWFK
-472 VSEYRA
+472 VSDYRA
-478 ERPQTLAE
+478 ERPLTLEE
-486 AKADIQA
+486 AKANIQTR
-493 KLKRAEQVKQAEA
+493 LKRAEQVKQAEA

-519 AKEALA
+519 AKDALA

-536 VPRYSALLPNDLE
+536 VPRYSALLPHDLE

-564 SAKSANSGEYL
+564 SAKTANAGEFL
-575 FVVAVSAIGQNP
+575 FVVAVSDVGQNP
-587 AFTLTDEQKV
+587 AFTLTDEQKA

-625 HKSQKN
+625 QKSQKN

>member
-23 PLALVGIEGYFSG
+23 PLALVGIEGYFAG
-36 SNEEVAIQ
+36 GNEEVAVQ

-51 KAELDNWIKSQKD
+51 KAELDNWIKSQRD

-155 ALSLI
+155 ALSLM

-178 IKLISQERTTHLA
+178 IKMISQERTTHLA

-201 FVATDAAVK
+201 FVASNAAVK

-217 ASYNR
+217 ADYNR
-222 AANVDVQYVVLN
+222 PANLDVQYVVLD

-239 TRAEVSEQDLQQ
+239 NRAEVTEQDLQQ

-260 AKDASREISHIMIAT
+260 AKDADREISHILITTDNRSDEEA
-275 GDDGHKDA
+275 A
-283 DASKLALTVQAEL
+283 KLAQKIQAEL
-296 KAGAKFEDLVK
+296 KSGETFEALVQ

-313 VSKEANGKV
+313 VSKESNGQV
-322 DGYTVGAFGDAFDQ
+322 EGYTVGAFGDAFDQ
-336 AVLGLKQ
+336 AVLALKQ
-343 SGQTSAPVKTDFG
+343 NGQTSAPIKTEFG

-365 SGVDV
+365 SGVTV
-370 PPLSSVRD
+370 PAFASVRD
-378 ELMTEAKEKKVE
+378 ELMSDAKAKKVE
-390 NMYQDAIGHANE
+390 NMYQDAIGQANE

-409 LEALAEQYKVSVQT
+409 LEAIAEEYKVSIQA

-431 TDVVLSDA
+431 NDIILSDA

-453 DRNVSTGITTTAG
+453 DRNVSTATSTADG
-466 STVWFK
+466 KTVWFK
-472 VSEYRA
+472 VSDYRV
-478 ERPQTLAE
+478 ERPLTLEE

-506 SVKQLLADFKTKP
+506 SVKQLLADFKSKP
-519 AKEALA
+519 ATEALA
-525 SSKLSFTNLGP
+525 SSDVSFTDLGP
-536 VPRYSALLPNDLE
+536 VPRFSGLLPEDLE
-549 KVAYSVPAP
+549 KVAYSVPVP
-558 TKEGFW
+558 TKDGFW
-564 SAKSANSGEYL
+564 SAKTANVGDFL
-575 FVVAVSAIGQNP
+575 FVVAVSDVGQNP
-587 AFTLTDEQKV
+587 AFNLTDEQKA

-612 DYIEYLRSQAKVD
+612 DYIEYLRSLAKIE
-625 HKSQKN
+625 Q

>member
-23 PLALVGIEGYFSG
+23 PLALVGIEGYFAG
-36 SNEEVAIQ
+36 GNEEVAVQ

-51 KAELDNWIKSQKD
+51 KAELDNWIKSQRD

-73 ETLLNNEVIE
+73 ETLLNNEVIK

-155 ALSLI
+155 ALSLM

-178 IKLISQERTTHLA
+178 IKMISQERTTHLA

-201 FVATDAAVK
+201 FVASNAAVK

-217 ASYNR
+217 ADYNR
-222 AANVDVQYVVLN
+222 PANLDVQYVVLD

-239 TRAEVSEQDLQQ
+239 NRAEVTEQDLQQ

-260 AKDASREISHIMIAT
+260 AKDADREISHILITTDNRSDEEA
-275 GDDGHKDA
+275 A
-283 DASKLALTVQAEL
+283 KLAQKIQAEL
-296 KAGAKFEDLVK
+296 KSGETFEALVQ

-313 VSKEANGKV
+313 VSKESNGQV
-322 DGYTVGAFGDAFDQ
+322 EGYTVGAFGDAFDQ
-336 AVLGLKQ
+336 AVLALKQ
-343 SGQTSAPVKTDFG
+343 NGQTSAPIKTEFG

-365 SGVDV
+365 SGVTV
-370 PPLSSVRD
+370 PAFASVRD
-378 ELMTEAKEKKVE
+378 KLMSDAKAKKVE
-390 NMYQDAIGHANE
+390 NMYQDAIGQANE

-409 LEALAEQYKVSVQT
+409 LEAIAEEYKVSIQA

-431 TDVVLSDA
+431 NDIILSDA

-453 DRNVSTGITTTAG
+453 DRNVSTATSTADG
-466 STVWFK
+466 KTVWFK
-472 VSEYRA
+472 VSDYRV
-478 ERPQTLAE
+478 ERPLTLEE

-506 SVKQLLADFKTKP
+506 SVKQLLADFKSKP
-519 AKEALA
+519 ATEALA
-525 SSKLSFTNLGP
+525 SSDVSFTDLGP
-536 VPRYSALLPNDLE
+536 VPRFSGLLPEDLE
-549 KVAYSVPAP
+549 KVAYSVPVP
-558 TKEGFW
+558 TKDGFW
-564 SAKSANSGEYL
+564 SAKTANVGDFL
-575 FVVAVSAIGQNP
+575 FVVAVSDVGQNP
-587 AFTLTDEQKV
+587 AFNLTDEQKA

-612 DYIEYLRSQAKVD
+612 DYIEYLRSQAKIE
-625 HKSQKN
+625 Q